1 MADNENPTRLRGTAP
16 PRDDHPLRQRVLARW
31 EEEGGATPCGPQE
44 AVAAQTSEPL
54 DPNQPNRH
62 ASPPVPGPDRMI

>member
-16 PRDDHPLRQRVLARW
+16 PRDDQPLRQRVLARW

-44 AVAAQTSEPL
+44 AVAAQASGPR
-54 DPNQPNRH
+54 DPDQPNGGE
-62 ASPPVPGPDRMI
+62 APPGPGPDAG